1 MKPLF
6 FIPALVLL
14 FANVVSV
21 EAQDTT
27 FTSNANLVI
36 IDANVR
42 DRSGK
47 VIPDLKKSDF
57 TIFEDGKPQTI
68 SVFEF
73 QKLEGDTLLP
83 PVPASKPV
91 AETPAAKP
99 QPAAAPNKPA
109 NAPTTATAAP
119 VIRYQDRRLVAML
132 FDYST
137 MQIPEQNRVQE
148 AALKFI
154 REQMKPADIVAILY
168 AGTGPVK
175 IVQDF
180 TTDKDRLEEVVK
192 SFQLGAASELAG
204 VAGNGGDNTT
214 GEDTGTAF
222 NADET
227 EFNIFNTDKQLA
239 TIETAA
245 KMLSAFPEKK
255 ALLYFS
261 SGISKSGFDNQASLE
276 KAVNA
281 AKRSNVALYPVDARG
296 LVASAPAGDASAA
309 APRGTSALTGA
320 QMQSQRDSFND
331 SQETLSTL
339 AYDTGGKLFVDDNDL
354 ALGMVKARDDI
365 SSYYIIGYYSTNIKM
380 DGKYRRVE
388 VKLAKDIQAKIDY
401 RSGYFGEKEFKKFT
415 STDKEDQL
423 AQALML
429 GDPLTDLSL
438 TGELDYFRLAKDRYF
453 VPFSVKIPG
462 AEIALAKS
470 KGNEKTEFDFIG
482 QVRDEHDKMVA
493 AVRDGIK
500 IKLSEKTAAQLSSSP
515 IAYDTGF
522 TLPPGKYKFKF
533 LARENE
539 TGKMGTY
546 ETKFTI
552 PDLAPNQASL
562 KTSSVI
568 WSNQRES
575 LNDSLASADNKKK
588 LMESDPLVQEGQKLI
603 PSITHVF
610 RKDQNLYVYL
620 EVYDPGVDEGK
631 DGKEG
636 TAGNAKP
643 SVAATLSF
651 YRGKTKTFESQP
663 IRLDAFALKRAQTLP
678 IKLQAALS
686 QLATGRYTCQ
696 VNIVD
701 EAGRKFGFARTEIVV
716 LPNQKP
722 AA

>member
-1 MKPLF
+1 MKRLF
-6 FIPALVLL
+6 FVPVLFLL
-14 FANVVSV
+14 FAGFVSID
-21 EAQDTT
+21 AQDVK
-27 FTSNANLVI
+27 FESNANLVI

-42 DRSGK
+42 DKSGK

-57 TIFEDGKPQTI
+57 TIFEDGKLQTI
-68 SVFEF
+68 SVFDF
-73 QKLEGDTLLP
+73 QRLEGDTLLP

-91 AETPAAKP
+91 AETPAATPKV
-99 QPAAAPNKPA
+99 AVATASKKPA
-109 NAPTTATAAP
+109 TAPTTATAAP
-119 VIRYQDRRLVAML
+119 IIRYQDRRLVAML

-137 MQIPEQNRVQE
+137 MAIPEQNRIQE

-154 REQMKPADIVAILY
+154 REQMKPADVVAIMY
-168 AGTGPVK
+168 AGTGPIK

-192 SFQLGAASELAG
+192 GFQIGAASELAG
-204 VAGNGGDNTT
+204 VAGNGGDSTT

-239 TIETAA
+239 TLETAS
-245 KMLSAFPEKK
+245 KMLAAFPEKK

-261 SGISKSGFDNQASLE
+261 SGITKSGFDNQASLD

-281 AKRSNVALYPVDARG
+281 AKRSNVALYPIDARG

-309 APRGTSALTGA
+309 ASRGTSALTGT
-320 QMQSQRDSFND
+320 QMQSQRDSLAG

-339 AYDTGGKLFVDDNDL
+339 AMDTGGKLFIDDNDL
-354 ALGMVKARDDI
+354 ALGMEKARDDI
-365 SSYYIIGYYSTNIKM
+365 SSYYIIGYYSTDVKM

-388 VKLAKDIQAKIDY
+388 VKLNKDIQAKIDY

-415 STDKEDQL
+415 NTDKEDQL

-438 TGELDYFRLAKDRYF
+438 TGELDYFRLARDRYF

-470 KGNEKTEFDFIG
+470 KGNVQTQFDFIA
-482 QVRDEHDKMVA
+482 QVRDEHDKMVQE
-493 AVRDGIK
+493 VRDFIK
-500 IKLSEKTAAQLSSSP
+500 IKLNEKTAAQLSSSP
-515 IAYDTGF
+515 IAYDMGF
-522 TLPPGKYKFKF
+522 ALPPGKYKLKF

-546 ETKFTI
+546 ETKFAI
-552 PDLAPNQASL
+552 PDLAPSPLESKSAGL

-575 LNDSLASADNKKK
+575 LNDSLASADKKK
-588 LMESDPLVQEGQKLI
+588 LIESDPLVQDGQKLI

-620 EVYDPGVDEGK
+620 EVYDPGVNT
-631 DGKEG
+631 GKEG
-636 TAGNAKP
+636 TDKP

-663 IRLDAFALKRAQTLP
+663 VRLDAFALKRAQTLP
-678 IKLQAALS
+678 IKLQAGLS
-686 QLATGRYTCQ
+686 QLATGRYTAQ

-701 EAGRKFGFARTEIVV
+701 ETGRKFAFARTEIVV
-716 LPNQKP
+716 LPKQKP